1 MSIGKSKQEVSV
13 EALMQTM
20 RTLSQKQDECSEI
33 ELNNRFKTVE
43 MQAHEMPDTIKE
55 PVVEIP
61 QNINHFID
69 DPMFTYQDF
78 SRRGAE
84 NVPSTFRVQDYSWD
98 DHGFSLINRLYNDV
112 GHLLDLKFRAAYNL
126 TYFTMAD
133 KTNVDTSKFR
143 RAIWNYIQCIYGIR
157 HDDYD
162 YGEVNQVNQIIMIMP
177 LGCPVLYVLL
187 FICIIA
193 FGAIVKNVHKN
204 GMLFP

>member
-1 MSIGKSKQEVSV
+1 MCLIYNIFIFLPFCLSPDTKQEVSV
-13 EALMQTM
+13 DALMARM
-20 RTLSQKQDECSEI
+20 RTLSEKQDECSES
-33 ELNNRFKTVE
+33 ELNQRFKYVE
-43 MQAHEMPDTIKE
+43 MQAHEMPATIIE
-55 PVVEIP
+55 PTVDAP
-61 QNINHFID
+61 QSINHFID
-69 DPMFTYQDF
+69 DPLFTYQDF

-98 DHGFSLINRLYNDV
+98 DHGYSLVNRLYNDV

-162 YGEVNQVNQIIMIMP
+162 YGEVNQV
-177 LGCPVLYVLL
+177 
-187 FICIIA
+187 
-193 FGAIVKNVHKN
+193 
-204 GMLFP
+204 

>member
-1 MSIGKSKQEVSV
+1 MSIGQSKQEVSV

-20 RTLSQKQDECSEI
+20 RTLSQKQNECSEI

-43 MQAHEMPDTIKE
+43 MQAHELPDTIKE

-162 YGEVNQVNQIIMIMP
+162 YGEVNQVNHIMITMP
-177 LGCPVLYVLL
+177 
-187 FICIIA
+187 
-193 FGAIVKNVHKN
+193 FGWSRSKCFVIHLCYSFWNDR
-204 GMLFP
+204 

>member
-1 MSIGKSKQEVSV
+1 MYPSV
-13 EALMQTM
+13 DITQPSTVDALMARM
-20 RTLSQKQDECSEI
+20 RTLSERQDECTEI
-33 ELNNRFKTVE
+33 ELNQRFKSVE
-43 MQAHEMPDTIKE
+43 MQAHELSPTITITE
-55 PVVEIP
+55 PVTEVAP
-61 QNINHFID
+61 QTINQFID
-69 DPMFTYQDF
+69 DAGFTYQDF

-98 DHGFSLINRLYNDV
+98 DHGYSLVNRLYNDV

-162 YGEVNQVNQIIMIMP
+162 YGEVNQVCVQCIFDEKKNIRLIFF
-177 LGCPVLYVLL
+177 L
-187 FICIIA
+187 F
-193 FGAIVKNVHKN
+193 F
-204 GMLFP
+204 

>member
-1 MSIGKSKQEVSV
+1 MHNTNKKSIIKIVNKYGFVADTKQEVSV
-13 EALMQTM
+13 DALMARM
-20 RTLSQKQDECSEI
+20 RTLSEKQGECTET
-33 ELNNRFKTVE
+33 ELNQRFKTVE
-43 MQAHEMPDTIKE
+43 MQAQELPAAITE
-55 PVVEIP
+55 PVVEAP
-61 QNINHFID
+61 QSINQFID
-69 DPMFTYQDF
+69 DPLFTYQDF

-98 DHGFSLINRLYNDV
+98 DHGYSLVNRLYNDV

-162 YGEVNQVNQIIMIMP
+162 YGEVNQVKVMFVS
-177 LGCPVLYVLL
+177 LS
-187 FICIIA
+187 
-193 FGAIVKNVHKN
+193 K
-204 GMLFP
+204 